1 EWTDTNDQPLAG
13 QTWVSASIYPA
24 AVFNQQL
31 VSAES
36 HVTTV
41 LGAPSGIGKLHIKLV
56 DLAGNVSADITN
68 SAWLVSYNPNP
79 PLVTGITVAGL
90 VQSGG
95 SNYVQSSSSLQV
107 GYTPS
112 TAVGNKDVQWGV
124 ASGTTP
130 TVWGGWG
137 NGFGSVS
144 SSISVDGAS
153 YQIQFMARNPNG
165 QATGVL
171 SSEVF
176 IKDSIAPTNVT
187 ASLLGGSNSF
197 VAGQPIQV
205 VVNATASFSGV
216 SWSWSYQNT
225 DVMNAAAVSASYQPG
240 AAVVILQQGNYNLVF
255 TATSGSGIAVS
266 NTPIRVT
273 ITGTGLVVRDFQK
286 YTDGRGVIGGAWS
299 YVGGTP
305 APASY

>member
-1 EWTDTNDQPLAG
+1 STAVYTPLAPYYFLDSSGQATLDSGSFSVNLVDANGNPLPDGWYAIQVVASDGAGNTWNNGGVAVVKVIDTTAPTLVSGSLQATANGTDPSTNAFLTNPDGSISINLQTNDNNGVGLGSIQYEWTDTNDQPLAG

-112 TAVGNKDVQWGV
+112 TA
-124 ASGTTP
+124 
-130 TVWGGWG
+130 
-137 NGFGSVS
+137 
-144 SSISVDGAS
+144 
-153 YQIQFMARNPNG
+153 
-165 QATGVL
+165 
-171 SSEVF
+171 
-176 IKDSIAPTNVT
+176 
-187 ASLLGGSNSF
+187 
-197 VAGQPIQV
+197 
-205 VVNATASFSGV
+205 
-216 SWSWSYQNT
+216 
-225 DVMNAAAVSASYQPG
+225 
-240 AAVVILQQGNYNLVF
+240 
-255 TATSGSGIAVS
+255 
-266 NTPIRVT
+266 
-273 ITGTGLVVRDFQK
+273 
-286 YTDGRGVIGGAWS
+286 
-299 YVGGTP
+299 
-305 APASY
+305 